1 MKAVVYEKP
10 MDVQVQDVPRPK
22 IEHPQDVILRITSSA
37 ICGSDLHM
45 YDGHSAME
53 SGRVL
58 GHECM
63 GVVVEVGS
71 AVRETKV
78 GDRVVVP
85 FNIACGVCM
94 NCVRGYTNACLT
106 LNPQKAGA
114 GYGYVGLG
122 SYSGGQ
128 AEYVKVPYG
137 DWACL
142 KLPGTPGD
150 EFENDFVLLAD
161 IFPTSYYST
170 DMAKVSVGK
179 SVAIFGAGPV
189 GLLAAYS
196 CKLKGAAD
204 IYVVDKAPKRLKM
217 AESIGAIPI
226 NFLDGD
232 PVEQIMAY
240 RKSNKLLNASLR
252 PGEEKMLGVDC
263 GIDAVGFQAYDRAN
277 PDQFKPNQ
285 VLMDLARIIN
295 PTGALGIIGVY
306 LEQDPAGKTPDEK
319 IGNLVMPI
327 GQMWAKGITLA
338 TGQTPVKLYHM
349 FLRDLIIAGKAKPS
363 FIVTNNIAID
373 DAPSTYR
380 EFDKRESLVKAV
392 IKFPGAAEAA

>member
-1 MKAVVYEKP
+1 MEVK
-10 MDVQVQDVPRPK
+10 VQEVPKPK
-22 IEHPQDVILRITSSA
+22 IEHPLDVILKITSSA

-45 YDGHSAME
+45 YDGHSSMQ

-58 GHECM
+58 GHEPM
-63 GVVVEVGS
+63 GVVAEVGS

-106 LNPQKAGA
+106 LNPEKAGA

-122 SYSGGQ
+122 KYSGGQ
-128 AEYVKVPYG
+128 AEYVRVPNG

-150 EFENDFVLLAD
+150 EFEDDFVLLAD

-204 IYVVDKAPKRLKM
+204 IYVVDKAPKRLEL

-232 PVEQIMAY
+232 PVEQIMAH
-240 RKSNKLLNASLR
+240 RKANKLLNASLR
-252 PGEEKMLGVDC
+252 PGENKMLGVDC
-263 GIDAVGFQAYDRAN
+263 GIDAVGFQAYDREH

-295 PTGALGIIGVY
+295 PTGSLGIIGVY
-306 LEQDPAGKTPDEK
+306 LEQDPAGKTADEK
-319 IGNLVMPI
+319 QGNLVMPI
-327 GQMWAKGITLA
+327 GQMWGKGISFF
-338 TGQTPVKLYHM
+338 TGQTPVKLYHAY
-349 FLRDLIIAGKAKPS
+349 LRDLIIAGKAKPS
-363 FIVTNNIAID
+363 FIVTNQIRID
-373 DAPSTYR
+373 EAPQTYR

>member
-10 MDVQVQDVPRPK
+10 MEVKVEDVPRPK
-22 IEHPQDVILRITSSA
+22 IEHPRDVILRITSSA

-45 YDGHSAME
+45 YDGHSTMQP
-53 SGRVL
+53 GRVL
-58 GHECM
+58 GHEPM
-63 GVVVEVGS
+63 GVVAEVGA
-71 AVRETKV
+71 AVTEIKK

-106 LNPQKAGA
+106 LNPQRAGA

-122 SYSGGQ
+122 KYHGGQ
-128 AEYVKVPYG
+128 AEYVRVPNG

-142 KLPGTPGD
+142 KLPGKPGD

-161 IFPTSYYST
+161 IFPTAYYST
-170 DMAKVSVGK
+170 DMARVTTGK

-189 GLLAAYS
+189 GLLAALS
-196 CKLKGAAD
+196 CKIKGASEV
-204 IYVVDKAPKRLKM
+204 YVVDKSEKRLKL
-217 AESIGAIPI
+217 AESAGAIPI

-232 PVEQIMAY
+232 PVDQIFAH
-240 RKSNKLLNASLR
+240 RKSNRLLRDSLR

-263 GIDAVGFQAYDRAN
+263 GIDAVGFQAYDRDH
-277 PDQFKPNQ
+277 PDQFKANQ
-285 VLMDLARIIN
+285 VLLDLARIIN

-306 LEQDPAGKTPDEK
+306 LEQDPAGKTADEK
-319 IGNLVMPI
+319 QGNLVMPI
-327 GQMWAKGITLA
+327 GQMWSKGITFA
-338 TGQTPVKLYHM
+338 TGQTPVKLYHAY
-349 FLRDLIIAGKAKPS
+349 LRDLIISGKAKPS
-363 FIVTNNIAID
+363 FIVTDQIGID
-373 DAPSTYR
+373 EAPATYR
-380 EFDKRESLVKAV
+380 EFDKRDQVVKAV

>member
-10 MDVQVQDVPRPK
+10 MEVKVQEVPKPK
-22 IEHPQDVILRITSSA
+22 IEHPLDVILRITSSA

-45 YDGHSAME
+45 YDGHSSMQP
-53 SGRVL
+53 GRVL
-58 GHECM
+58 GHEPM
-63 GVVVEVGS
+63 GVVTEVGS

-106 LNPQKAGA
+106 LNPEKAGA

-122 SYSGGQ
+122 KYSGGQ
-128 AEYVKVPYG
+128 AEYVRVPNG

-150 EFENDFVLLAD
+150 EFEDDFVLLAD

-170 DMAKVSVGK
+170 DMAKVGVGK

-204 IYVVDKAPKRLKM
+204 IYVVDKAPKRLQL

-240 RKSNKLLNASLR
+240 RKSNALLNASLR
-252 PGEEKMLGVDC
+252 PGENKMLGVDC
-263 GIDAVGFQAYDRAN
+263 GIDAVGFQAYDRDN
-277 PDQFKPNQ
+277 PGQFKPNQ

-295 PTGALGIIGVY
+295 PTGSLGIIGVY
-306 LEQDPAGKTPDEK
+306 LEQDPAGRTTDEK
-319 IGNLVMPI
+319 QGNLVVPI
-327 GQMWAKGITLA
+327 GQLWSKGISFF
-338 TGQTPVKLYHM
+338 TGQTPVKLYHAY
-349 FLRDLIIAGKAKPS
+349 LRDLIIAGKAKPS
-363 FIVTNNIAID
+363 FIVTNQIKID
-373 DAPSTYR
+373 EAPQTYR